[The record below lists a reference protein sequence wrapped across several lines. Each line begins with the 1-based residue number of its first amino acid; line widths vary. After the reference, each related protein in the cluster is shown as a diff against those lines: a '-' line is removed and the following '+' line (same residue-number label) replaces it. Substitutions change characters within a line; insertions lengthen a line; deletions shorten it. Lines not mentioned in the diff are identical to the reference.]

1 MSRASAIIK
10 NVSLEQALSTIP
22 SGLFVVDTE
31 MHIVYWNPAAER
43 ITGYGAEEA
52 VGQHCSFLRG
62 IPCEERCGLFHSDT
76 PKPIIGGRCTIVTK
90 SGKTAQ
96 LIKNMEFLRDADG
109 EIVGGIESF
118 NDLSQQYAL
127 EESLR
132 EQATTLEVRV
142 KKRTEE
148 LKKSEQRFRI
158 VLDNMDDLAY
168 IANEDLK
175 LTFMNRAMLEAFG
188 DRVGESCHEFLHNE
202 KTPCSW
208 CPMDKVF
215 KNRTVRDERKLGR
228 DERTYEIVHTPL
240 PAEDGIR
247 QKLAVCRD
255 ITQRK
260 KSEEDL
266 KEANRELDAFAHSI
280 SHDLRSILAPVVTY
294 MDFLSITYSE
304 VFDEQILQILGE
316 VERQSERAIA
326 LLDDLLDLAQVSHVK
341 AGDHPTDVS
350 TIVDEVIRDL
360 GVNKEEKPEIVA
372 EKLPHTWLPET
383 LVYQIFINLIGNASR
398 YAPKASGAIEVGSWD
413 ENKSTTYFVRD
424 YGPGVPAK
432 EREAI
437 FNIFFRGKNSSG
449 PRGTGV
455 GLAIVR
461 KIALRCHG
469 QAWVEQTPGGGATF
483 CVSLPKAPAFG
494 DNPN

>member
-1 MSRASAIIK
+1 MSKASAIIK
-10 NVSLEQALSTIP
+10 NISLEQALSTIP

-43 ITGYGAEEA
+43 ITGYSSEET
-52 VGQHCSFLRG
+52 VGQHCSFLQG

-96 LIKNMEFLRDADG
+96 LIKNMEFLRDDDG

-158 VLDNMDDLAY
+158 VLDNMDDMAY

-188 DRVGESCHEFLHNE
+188 DLVGESCHEILHNE

-266 KEANRELDAFAHSI
+266 KEANRELDAFAHTI

-326 LLDDLLDLAQVSHVK
+326 LLDDLLDLATVSHVK
-341 AGDHPTDVS
+341 AGDHPTDVN

-360 GVNKEEKPEIVA
+360 GVNKEERPEIVA

-383 LVYQIFINLIGNASR
+383 LVYQIFINLIGNANR

-413 ENKSTTYFVRD
+413 ENKSTIYFVRD

-432 EREAI
+432 EREAV
-437 FNIFFRGKNSSG
+437 FNIFFRGKNSSA

-483 CVSLPKAPAFG
+483 CLSLPKAPAFG

>member
-1 MSRASAIIK
+1 
-10 NVSLEQALSTIP
+10 
-22 SGLFVVDTE
+22 
-31 MHIVYWNPAAER
+31 
-43 ITGYGAEEA
+43 
-52 VGQHCSFLRG
+52 
-62 IPCEERCGLFHSDT
+62 
-76 PKPIIGGRCTIVTK
+76 
-90 SGKTAQ
+90 
-96 LIKNMEFLRDADG
+96 
-109 EIVGGIESF
+109 
-118 NDLSQQYAL
+118 
-127 EESLR
+127 
-132 EQATTLEVRV
+132 
-142 KKRTEE
+142 
-148 LKKSEQRFRI
+148 
-158 VLDNMDDLAY
+158 
-168 IANEDLK
+168 
-175 LTFMNRAMLEAFG
+175 
-188 DRVGESCHEFLHNE
+188 
-202 KTPCSW
+202 
-208 CPMDKVF
+208 
-215 KNRTVRDERKLGR
+215 
-228 DERTYEIVHTPL
+228 L

-266 KEANRELDAFAHSI
+266 KEANRELDAFAHTI

-326 LLDDLLDLAQVSHVK
+326 LLDDLLDLATVSHVK
-341 AGDHPTDVS
+341 AGDHPTDVN

-360 GVNKEEKPEIVA
+360 GVNKEERPEIVA

-383 LVYQIFINLIGNASR
+383 LVYQIFINLIGNANR

-413 ENKSTTYFVRD
+413 ENKSTIYFVRD

-432 EREAI
+432 EREAV
-437 FNIFFRGKNSSG
+437 FNIFFRGKNSSA
-449 PRGTGV
+449 PSGTGV

-483 CVSLPKAPAFG
+483 CLSLPTHPLQSVQNHR
-494 DNPN
+494 DDQRLPQRLCLNQ